1 MTRRIACLLLALAA
15 VRPAAAQTA
24 APATVT
30 FVPRYEFHLG
40 AERLAQSD
48 TRFVWDT
55 NFGGSIDFV
64 DYGVGRTT
72 FTANY
77 EAVLGKE
84 FRSFDP
90 NQGNY
95 LLDLSSSIRAGGV
108 EVAGILHHT
117 SRHLSD
123 RPKRFPVDWNMLGVT
138 LRHDTHR
145 GAVTLV
151 SGGDVMRT
159 ILKSYVDY
167 DWEANGHVEA
177 AVAVTPVVSVVS
189 RGNLR
194 LVGVDGTRHR
204 GQQRGARVEGGVR
217 LHGTAGAV
225 ELLVLAERR
234 VDGYPTEF
242 TPVSWAGVGF
252 RFVSR

>member
-1 MTRRIACLLLALAA
+1 MGSGPPV
-15 VRPAAAQTA
+15 VRP
-24 APATVT
+24 
-30 FVPRYEFHLG
+30 
-40 AERLAQSD
+40 
-48 TRFVWDT
+48 
-55 NFGGSIDFV
+55 
-64 DYGVGRTT
+64 
-72 FTANY
+72 
-77 EAVLGKE
+77 
-84 FRSFDP
+84 
-90 NQGNY
+90 
-95 LLDLSSSIRAGGV
+95 
-108 EVAGILHHT
+108 
-117 SRHLSD
+117 
-123 RPKRFPVDWNMLGVT
+123 
-138 LRHDTHR
+138 
-145 GAVTLV
+145 
-151 SGGDVMRT
+151 
-159 ILKSYVDY
+159 
-167 DWEANGHVEA
+167 VEA